1 MGILMRLGLSALV
14 LDMLVM
20 EISTPFFFLTQTIPM
35 NTRGVKR
42 SPIVWVTMQWRWGE
56 HGIGTGKR
64 ILLKEMLG
72 DVGIDIMR
80 NIKHAIDP
88 KGIMNPGKVLFPQ
101 NQ

>member
-1 MGILMRLGLSALV
+1 MEMGG
-14 LDMLVM
+14 
-20 EISTPFFFLTQTIPM
+20 TCT
-35 NTRGVKR
+35 
-42 SPIVWVTMQWRWGE
+42 GE

-88 KGIMNPGKVLFPQ
+88 KGIMNPGKVIFPQ
-101 NQ
+101 EQ